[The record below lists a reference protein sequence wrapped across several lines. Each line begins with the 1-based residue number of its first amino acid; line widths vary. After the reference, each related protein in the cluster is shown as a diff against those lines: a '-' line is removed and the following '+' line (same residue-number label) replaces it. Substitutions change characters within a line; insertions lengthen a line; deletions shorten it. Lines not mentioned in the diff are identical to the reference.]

1 MKVTDQI
8 KILDKKI
15 KQNKEQHDFNRKAT
29 KMSALSSNNL
39 PKYEHLA
46 GENLGY
52 KPSALEQARFDY
64 SPLSK
69 FLKEGLKEEEKKE
82 GPLQMLKNI
91 EGKNEEQAEAIK
103 DQGKNNLMK
112 SKTSRHTKSLKRIIF
127 FSGVSPKA
135 IKNIRW
141 AKRGKSTIDL
151 EKHVCA
157 KFDGTIFNLNTFKIS
172 LELASNIYY
181 KGKISLED
189 AKKSQ
194 HRMLSLLNV

>member
-15 KQNKEQHDFNRKAT
+15 KQNKEQHDFDRKAT

-82 GPLQMLKNI
+82 RPLQMLKNI

-103 DQGKNNLMK
+103 DQGKNNSMK

-127 FSGVSPKA
+127 FSGVSPEA
-135 IKNIRW
+135 IKNIR
-141 AKRGKSTIDL
+141 
-151 EKHVCA
+151 
-157 KFDGTIFNLNTFKIS
+157 
-172 LELASNIYY
+172 
-181 KGKISLED
+181 
-189 AKKSQ
+189 
-194 HRMLSLLNV
+194 